1 MTGQSVQAARATC
14 RKASVSQ
21 PLRALAGHALRMLTG
36 HTRRTPA
43 GCTQRSLGGHARR
56 TPRGGLRQIAGGL
69 LAVALVGCSHY
80 PVNARLDQYTPT
92 EGYRM
97 ENLSAPNNSGSLF
110 VVLAFSG
117 GGTRAAALA
126 YGVLEQLRHTGIEW
140 EGQHKSLLD
149 EVDLISA
156 VSGGSYTAAYY
167 ALYRERL
174 FSDFEREF
182 LLRNVQ
188 GQLTRKLLAPSN
200 SIRTISPTF
209 GRTDLVAEYLD
220 QHLFHG
226 ATFGDLQQQGRPF
239 VLLNASDMSLG
250 TRFEFTQDQFDL
262 LCSDLTSYSLSR
274 AVAASS
280 AVPVVFSPLTLRNY
294 AGSCGYHEPAWVQ
307 AALDDRAAS
316 ARRYYLAS
324 ELRSYLDRTQRP
336 YIHLLDGGISDNTG
350 LRALLERTQTEH
362 EPQQLLHALDVAVL
376 RKVVLIMVS
385 AETPPSRRLDRS
397 EAVPS
402 IFQVIRN
409 VKNIPIGRYSFET
422 TELFRARFEA
432 LARDTGNLD
441 TKFYLAEVT
450 FEALSDPLE
459 HERFTDIPTSFA
471 LPAEDIDALRQV
483 GGRLLRES
491 PGYRRL
497 LQDLDAPDGPSGQGV
512 VGQPYGP
519 H

>member
-1 MTGQSVQAARATC
+1 MAGLKTP
-14 RKASVSQ
+14 RKTHA
-21 PLRALAGHALRMLTG
+21 ALARCRNACVTHAGRAQAG
-36 HTRRTPA
+36 RASRRR
-43 GCTQRSLGGHARR
+43 GCGRR
-56 TPRGGLRQIAGGL
+56 WAVGL
-69 LAVALVGCSHY
+69 LAVAMVGCAHY
-80 PVNARLDQYTPT
+80 PVNARLDQYAPT
-92 EGYRM
+92 EGYRL
-97 ENLSAPNNSGSLF
+97 ENLSAPDNSGSLF

-126 YGVLEQLRHTGIEW
+126 YGVLEQLQQTQIAW
-140 EGQHKSLLD
+140 EGQRKSLLD

-174 FSDFEREF
+174 FSDFERDF
-182 LLRNVQ
+182 LRRNVQ
-188 GQLTRKLLAPSN
+188 GQLTRKLLAPGN
-200 SIRTISPTF
+200 LVRTVSPTF
-209 GRTDLVAEYLD
+209 GRSDLVAAYLD

-262 LCSDLTSYSLSR
+262 LCSDLTTYPLAR

-307 AALDDRAAS
+307 TALDDRAAS
-316 ARRYYLAS
+316 ARRYYQAS
-324 ELRSYLDRTQRP
+324 GLRSYLDRDQRP

-350 LRALLERTQTEH
+350 LRALLERIQTEH
-362 EPQQLLHALDVAVL
+362 DPQRLPHALGVATL
-376 RKVVLIMVS
+376 RKAVLIMVS

-409 VKNIPIGRYSFET
+409 VKDIPIGRYSFET
-422 TELFRARFEA
+422 TELLRARFEA
-432 LARDTGNLD
+432 LARDSGKLD
-441 TKFYLAEVT
+441 PNFYLAEVT

-459 HERFTDIPTSFA
+459 HKRFVDIPTSFA
-471 LPAEDIDALRQV
+471 LPAADVDALRQV
-483 GGRLLRES
+483 AGRLLRES
-491 PGYRRL
+491 PGFRRL
-497 LQDLDAPDGPSGQGV
+497 LQDLAAKSEPSSQVAIEPPTDNG
-512 VGQPYGP
+512 
-519 H
+519 

>member
-1 MTGQSVQAARATC
+1 MSMRA
-14 RKASVSQ
+14 
-21 PLRALAGHALRMLTG
+21 ALATFGNARIEG
-36 HTRRTPA
+36 PRRILA
-43 GCTQRSLGGHARR
+43 GHARR
-56 TPRGGLRQIAGGL
+56 TLRGSRRRLASGL
-69 LAVALVGCSHY
+69 LAVALVGCAHY
-80 PVNARLDQYTPT
+80 PVNARLDQYAPT
-92 EGYRM
+92 QGYRL
-97 ENLSAPNNSGSLF
+97 ENLSAEDNSGTLF

-126 YGVLEQLRHTGIEW
+126 YGVLEQLQRTDIAW
-140 EGQHKSLLD
+140 EGRRKSLLD

-174 FSDFEREF
+174 FTDFERDF
-182 LLRNVQ
+182 LRRNVQ
-188 GQLTRKLLAPSN
+188 GQLTRKLLAPGN
-200 SIRTISPTF
+200 LTRTISPTF
-209 GRTDLVAEYLD
+209 GRSDLVAEYLD
-220 QHLFHG
+220 KYLFHG

-250 TRFEFTQDQFDL
+250 TRFEFSQDQFDL
-262 LCSDLTSYSLSR
+262 LCSDLTSYPLSR

-316 ARRYYLAS
+316 ARRYYQAS
-324 ELRSYLDRTQRP
+324 AVRSYLDSAQRP
-336 YIHLLDGGISDNTG
+336 YVHLLDGGISDNTG
-350 LRALLERTQTEH
+350 LRALLERTPSERDR
-362 EPQQLLHALDVAVL
+362 QQLTHALGVPAL
-376 RKVVLIMVS
+376 RKVVLITVS

-422 TELFRARFEA
+422 TELFKARFEA
-432 LARDTGNLD
+432 LARDSGNID
-441 TKFYLAEVT
+441 TTFYLAEVT
-450 FEALSDPLE
+450 FEALSDPAE
-459 HERFTDIPTSFA
+459 YKRFADIPTSFA
-471 LPAEDIDALRQV
+471 LPADDVDALRQV
-483 GGRLLRES
+483 AGRLLRES

-497 LQDLDAPDGPSGQGV
+497 LHDLAAQGGSTSQV
-512 VGQPYGP
+512 VIKPP
-519 H
+519 TDK

>member
-1 MTGQSVQAARATC
+1 MVRRAWCTL
-14 RKASVSQ
+14 RGNRHSIAS
-21 PLRALAGHALRMLTG
+21 
-36 HTRRTPA
+36 
-43 GCTQRSLGGHARR
+43 
-56 TPRGGLRQIAGGL
+56 GL
-69 LAVALVGCSHY
+69 LAIALVGCAHY
-80 PVNARLDQYTPT
+80 PLNTELDQYAPAV
-92 EGYRM
+92 GYRL
-97 ENLSAPNNSGSLF
+97 ENLSAWNNSGDLF

-126 YGVLEQLRHTGIEW
+126 YGVLEQLQQTDIEW

-174 FSDFEREF
+174 FTNFERDF

-188 GQLTRKLLAPSN
+188 GQLTRKLLAPGN
-200 SIRTISPTF
+200 LTRTISPTF
-209 GRTDLVAEYLD
+209 GRSDLVAEYLD
-220 QHLFHG
+220 KHLFHG

-262 LCSDLTSYSLSR
+262 LCSDLTTYPISR

-307 AALDDRAAS
+307 IALENRAAS

-324 ELRSYLDRTQRP
+324 DLHSYLDRAQRP
-336 YIHLLDGGISDNTG
+336 YVHLLDGGISDNTG

-362 EPQQLLHALDVAVL
+362 EPQRLPEALAVTAL

-385 AETPPSRRLDRS
+385 AETPPSRRPDRS
-397 EAVPS
+397 AAVPS
-402 IFQVIRN
+402 VFQVIRN
-409 VKNIPIGRYSFET
+409 VRNIPIGRYSFET
-422 TELFRARFEA
+422 IELFKSRFEA
-432 LARDTGNLD
+432 LARDSGNVD
-441 TKFYLAEVT
+441 TEFYLAEVT
-450 FEALSDPLE
+450 FEAISDPAE
-459 HERFTDIPTSFA
+459 HERFADIPTSFA
-471 LPAEDIDALRQV
+471 LPAEDVDALRQV
-483 GGRLLRES
+483 AGRLLRES

-497 LQDLDAPDGPSGQGV
+497 LQDLATPGGLSSQLPK
-512 VGQPYGP
+512 
-519 H
+519 

>member
-1 MTGQSVQAARATC
+1 MQALVVHAWRTL
-14 RKASVSQ
+14 RGSGRRLASGS
-21 PLRALAGHALRMLTG
+21 LLAFALAGCA
-36 HTRRTPA
+36 
-43 GCTQRSLGGHARR
+43 
-56 TPRGGLRQIAGGL
+56 
-69 LAVALVGCSHY
+69 HY
-80 PVNARLDQYTPT
+80 PVNAKLDQYTPT
-92 EGYRM
+92 QGYRL
-97 ENLSAPNNSGSLF
+97 ENLSAEDNSGNLF

-126 YGVLEQLRHTGIEW
+126 YGVLEQLQHTDITW
-140 EGQHKSLLD
+140 EGRRKTLLD

-174 FSDFEREF
+174 FTDFERDF

-188 GQLTRKLLAPSN
+188 GQLTRKLLAPGN
-200 SIRTISPTF
+200 LTRTVSPTF
-209 GRTDLVAEYLD
+209 GRSDLVAEYLD
-220 QHLFHG
+220 KYLFHG

-239 VLLNASDMSLG
+239 ILLNASDMSLG

-262 LCSDLTSYSLSR
+262 LCSDLSSYPLSR

-307 AALDDRAAS
+307 AALDNRAAS
-316 ARRYYLAS
+316 ARRYYQAS
-324 ELRSYLDRTQRP
+324 DLRSYLDPTQRA
-336 YIHLLDGGISDNTG
+336 YVHLLDGGISDNTG

-362 EPQQLLHALDVAVL
+362 DPQRLPHALGVAAL
-376 RKVVLIMVS
+376 RKVVLITVS

-422 TELFRARFEA
+422 TELFKARFEE
-432 LARDTGNLD
+432 LARNSGNVD
-441 TKFYLAEVT
+441 TKFYLAEIT
-450 FEALSDPLE
+450 FEALSDPVE
-459 HERFTDIPTSFA
+459 YKRFSDIPTSFA
-471 LPAEDIDALRQV
+471 LPAEDVDALRQV
-483 GGRLLRES
+483 AGRLLRES

-497 LQDLDAPDGPSGQGV
+497 LHDLSVQGGSPGHV
-512 VGQPYGP
+512 VIESPTDK
-519 H
+519 